1 MNFEDWYNG
10 KLEKLQESIGYF
22 FDDPTLLRMA
32 LLHSSF
38 THEHGGND
46 HNERLEFLG
55 DSVLQLSASHLLF
68 ISEKQLD
75 EGALSRRR
83 AALVCGNSLR
93 RWAEFID
100 IPTLLR
106 TGKGMSGGTV
116 RSSIYEDAAEALFGA
131 VFLDGGYTAADAVI
145 LRYLDFLL
153 FISPPEPADP
163 KTELQILA
171 QERGIGI
178 PSYEILS
185 VTGPSHQPLFHVR
198 VLLGGSPAGEG
209 RGTSKKAAEFNA
221 AREGYTFFTKET
233 ATP

>member
-1 MNFEDWYNG
+1 MNFEDWYNR

-22 FDDPTLLRMA
+22 FSDLALLRTA

-38 THEHGGND
+38 SYEHGVTS

-75 EGALSRRR
+75 EGALSRKR

-93 RWAEFID
+93 RWAEYIG

-106 TGKGMSGGTV
+106 TGKGMSGGAA
-116 RSSIYEDAAEALFGA
+116 RSSIYEDAVEALFGA
-131 VFLDGGYTAADAVI
+131 VFLDGGFMAADRVI
-145 LRYLDFLL
+145 LRYLDFLTH
-153 FISPPEPADP
+153 ISPPETADP
-163 KTELQILA
+163 KTVLQILA
-171 QERGIGI
+171 QEKGIGI
-178 PSYEILS
+178 PSYETLS
-185 VTGPSHQPLFHVR
+185 VTGPSHLPLFHVR
-198 VLLGGSPAGEG
+198 VLLGGIPAGEG
-209 RGTSKKAAEFNA
+209 TGTSKKAAEFNA
-221 AREGYTFFTKET
+221 AREGYDFFTKET